1 MLIEI
6 IYLEVKTMSVFGKI
20 LAVGIGA
27 AIGAIAMDVYRDGK
41 ENQDL
46 LDIGAVDDN
55 DSVPD
60 EDMDTEAAEE
70 ID

>member
-1 MLIEI
+1 
-6 IYLEVKTMSVFGKI
+6 MSMFGKI
-20 LAVGIGA
+20 AAVAIGA

-60 EDMDTEAAEE
+60 EDMDTEAADE
-70 ID
+70 IN